1 VPARAPTFSIRA
13 VAQLLPVWRKCGTD
27 QLFSSTPTGS
37 AEAGRLVSSSSSA
50 NENQSWYLE
59 ENILAHTTD
68 SKGVDRTPSHPIT
81 TAEMA
86 GTIVGTGFVDD
97 SVKWSSNGYL

>member
-1 VPARAPTFSIRA
+1 
-13 VAQLLPVWRKCGTD
+13 L
-27 QLFSSTPTGS
+27 
-37 AEAGRLVSSSSSA
+37 A

-59 ENILAHTTD
+59 ENILAPTTD